1 MGCVVCRG
9 VGWDEVRLEDS
20 YPRDRG
26 CNAALWGGARL
37 VLGWCWVSL
46 SSLAMVS
53 LARSGL
59 FEGVSPERLGLC

>member
-26 CNAALWGGARL
+26 CNAALGGGA
-37 VLGWCWVSL
+37 GSSWV
-46 SSLAMVS
+46 
-53 LARSGL
+53 
-59 FEGVSPERLGLC
+59 GVG